1 MCMCVLVSLDT
12 DNIYTFNPTSNGEGE
27 GGGNLSYKPSFFIKS
42 SVIHAQMRLFV
53 SIKLI

>member
-27 GGGNLSYKPSFFIKS
+27 GGREF
-42 SVIHAQMRLFV
+42 
-53 SIKLI
+53 KL